1 MKEHQAREYI
11 FEEKVKKLL
20 QDSRYISI
28 IEEEVPGRSGY
39 HDIHAYG
46 RINVPTAF
54 LYPVRII
61 CQYKYYAKNRV
72 ELNHIRDFGG
82 IMADISEKNYT
93 IKGEAKNIPDRYT
106 YSGCFFSAT
115 AFSRD
120 AQEYAW
126 AHNIFMVS
134 LERIGV
140 MQPIL
145 KKIDNF
151 VAGLSEST
159 INNITK
165 QELLEGYEREVEEES
180 VMPEAV
186 IGIVNGVYP
195 VMIMGKKDWLKPVLE
210 EAENSEIGK
219 VYIDS
224 VYRSEN
230 QFEANFELNFMESSG
245 EFSVPVAVLEKL
257 MEREDNNTRDH
268 VVFNVDIPY
277 VTKKGRKIYISME
290 VFVEGFNRGDYTN
303 KQISFFQL

>member
-245 EFSVPVAVLEKL
+245 EFSVPVSVLEKL

-277 VTKKGRKIYISME
+277 VTKKGRKIFISME

>member
-28 IEEEVPGRSGY
+28 IEEEGPGRSGY

-219 VYIDS
+219 V
-224 VYRSEN
+224 
-230 QFEANFELNFMESSG
+230 
-245 EFSVPVAVLEKL
+245 
-257 MEREDNNTRDH
+257 
-268 VVFNVDIPY
+268 
-277 VTKKGRKIYISME
+277 
-290 VFVEGFNRGDYTN
+290 
-303 KQISFFQL
+303 

>member
-134 LERIGV
+134 LERIEV

-180 VMPEAV
+180 VMPEAA

-245 EFSVPVAVLEKL
+245 EFSVPVSVLEKL

-277 VTKKGRKIYISME
+277 VTKKGRKIFISME

>member
-20 QDSRYISI
+20 QDSRYISVM
-28 IEEEVPGRSGY
+28 EEDVMGRSGD

-46 RINVPTAF
+46 KINIPTAF
-54 LYPVRII
+54 MYPVRII

-82 IMADISEKNYT
+82 IMADVSERNYA
-93 IKGEAKNIPDRYT
+93 IKGEAKNIADRYS

-145 KKIDNF
+145 KKIDHF
-151 VAGLSEST
+151 VSGLSEST
-159 INNITK
+159 INNISK
-165 QELLEGYEREVEEES
+165 QELLEGYDREVEEAS
-180 VMPEAV
+180 VMPEAA
-186 IGIVNGVYP
+186 IGIINGVYP
-195 VMIMGKKDWLKPVLE
+195 VMLVGKRGWLLPVLD
-210 EAENSEIGK
+210 EADTSEIGK

-230 QFEANFELNFMESSG
+230 QFEANFELNFMESSA

-257 MEREDNNTRDH
+257 MERLDNDTRDN
-268 VVFNVDIPY
+268 VVFNLDIPY
-277 VTKKGRKIYISME
+277 VTKKGKKIFVSTE
-290 VFVEGFNRGDYTN
+290 VFMEGFHKGDYTN
-303 KQISFFQL
+303 KQISFFNL